1 MELTLCLDLKFDI
14 IRILKFI
21 EKNEMKAFSHLTFH
35 AETEEYLNDV
45 LRDYLSYHLDVRDLK
60 SEPYISLL

>member
-1 MELTLCLDLKFDI
+1 MKILFILDHPFPPNV
-14 IRILKFI
+14 RV
-21 EKNEMKAFSHLTFH
+21 ENEMKAFSHLTFH